1 MKSCVVAST
10 GELLAMLGPL
20 HPSAIAFH
28 PHALARPVL
37 GALPADEQQPVTA
50 PTSGKRSQ
58 AAGGHAEPWL
68 GAALKQLHAFLTA
81 ADVAVIRMA
90 QTLLRCA
97 IPYHTLFVL

>member
-1 MKSCVVAST
+1 MLSDT

-37 GALPADEQQPVTA
+37 GALPADEQPPSTA

-58 AAGGHAEPWL
+58 AAGSHAEPWL
-68 GAALKQLHAFLTA
+68 GAALKQLHGFLTA
-81 ADVAVIRMA
+81 SDVAVIRMA
-90 QTLLRCA
+90 QTVLRCA
-97 IPYHTLFVL
+97 IPCHPWLC

>member
-1 MKSCVVAST
+1 MRDCYLLAAA

-37 GALPADEQQPVTA
+37 GALPADEQPSAAA

-58 AAGGHAEPWL
+58 AAGSHAEPWL
-68 GAALKQLHAFLTA
+68 GAALQQLHGFLTA
-81 ADVAVIRMA
+81 SEVGVIRMA
-90 QTLLRCA
+90 QTVLRCA
-97 IPYHTLFVL
+97 ISNHP